1 MLRGT
6 SHWAVLPALS
16 ITATVFLG
24 CGTGPTADY
33 ASFEEVEAQSRKVT
47 GDQQPSEATN
57 GGVLNE
63 AIPVAGSIEIAT
75 ASPEPST
82 IPSTPIAPKSD
93 SESDTATAVAESG
106 GDTLEIPASA
116 LAPVNVVDGGSVA
129 SVMQV
134 RGDGTSAKP
143 APDATTSAETPRAI
157 ELLVPNRTF
166 QAEGPSGA
174 LRVSYDDLDLLK
186 VLNMEP
192 VPDTAVEHFPR
203 WLSELN
209 GRMIRVR
216 GFMYPTFEATGIQ
229 QFVLARD
236 NQICCFG
243 RDPKVYDLIAV
254 DLKPKSTTNYIANR
268 PFDVVGRFR
277 IEMLA
282 DGGKP
287 YGLYWLEDAEVIEQ

>member
-6 SHWAVLPALS
+6 IHWAVPPALF
-16 ITATVFLG
+16 IVATTFVG
-24 CGTGPTADY
+24 CETGPTADY
-33 ASFEEVEAQSRKVT
+33 SSFEEVEAQSKKESVER
-47 GDQQPSEATN
+47 QPPDVSPESGAAEAD
-57 GGVLNE
+57 
-63 AIPVAGSIEIAT
+63 PVAKSTEVAAVTPQPAVTPSAIAET
-75 ASPEPST
+75 SGL
-82 IPSTPIAPKSD
+82 K
-93 SESDTATAVAESG
+93 AVAAPSATEAYNG
-106 GDTLEIPASA
+106 TGEIPASA

-134 RGDGTSAKP
+134 RGDGAPAKP
-143 APDATTSAETPRAI
+143 TPDVTASPETPRKI

-192 VPDTAVEHFPR
+192 VPETAVEHFPS
-203 WLSELN
+203 WLSALN

-287 YGLYWLEDAEVIEQ
+287 YGLYWLEDAEVIQQ

>member
-6 SHWAVLPALS
+6 SHWAVLPVLS
-16 ITATVFLG
+16 IVATVFLG
-24 CGTGPTADY
+24 CGTSPTADY
-33 ASFEEVEAQSRKVT
+33 ASFEEVEAQSRKETVDERPPEAEGGAKVDAT
-47 GDQQPSEATN
+47 DSISKSTEIAAVGPQPSVT
-57 GGVLNE
+57 
-63 AIPVAGSIEIAT
+63 
-75 ASPEPST
+75 
-82 IPSTPIAPKSD
+82 PSTPVTANSAP
-93 SESDTATAVAESG
+93 ESATTSSADEASHDTV
-106 GDTLEIPASA
+106 EIPASA

-143 APDATTSAETPRAI
+143 TTAPAAAAETPRKV

-166 QAEGPSGA
+166 QAEGPTGA

-192 VPDTAVEHFPR
+192 VPETAVDHFPS
-203 WLSELN
+203 WLSALN

>member
-16 ITATVFLG
+16 IVATVILG
-24 CGTGPTADY
+24 CGTSPTADY
-33 ASFEEVEAQSRKVT
+33 ASFEEVEAQSRNKTVDERPPEAEGGAKVDAT
-47 GDQQPSEATN
+47 DSVSKSTEIAAVSPQPSVT
-57 GGVLNE
+57 
-63 AIPVAGSIEIAT
+63 
-75 ASPEPST
+75 
-82 IPSTPIAPKSD
+82 PSTPVTANSD
-93 SESDTATAVAESG
+93 PESATVSSADEASHDTV
-106 GDTLEIPASA
+106 EIPASA

-143 APDATTSAETPRAI
+143 TTAPAAAAETPRKI

-166 QAEGPSGA
+166 QAEGPTGA

-192 VPDTAVEHFPR
+192 VPETAVDHFPS
-203 WLSELN
+203 WLSALN